1 MSRGYKKYILLFYN
15 KKPKATF
22 DCFLEVYTYKKDL
35 SDFVSDFLFHERRS
49 GIVNISFIEVKKI
62 YIDAKEKNRLHIE
75 YIETNKEKEE
85 KEEQAILSTSIK
97 IRNFTYYL

>member
-22 DCFLEVYTYKKDL
+22 DCFLEVETHKKDL
-35 SDFVSDFLFHERRS
+35 YDFVSDFLFHEKRS
-49 GIVNISFIEVKKI
+49 GMVNISFIEVKKI
-62 YIDAKEKNRLHIE
+62 YIDAKEKDRLHIE

-85 KEEQAILSTSIK
+85 QALLSTSIK
-97 IRNFTYYL
+97 IRSFTYAL